1 MLQLPAVLLYTQ
13 AAMLDLFFVCFL
25 KIKPCSISNVGSKS
39 SLLPSLET
47 RVVLYSSSTCHPES
61 LIIRA
66 WKRSDKERCTFTG
79 RARWPRPLVARGQW
93 NSMKRN
99 WGPGNIAPAAA
110 ERTVAKFS
118 SVGNQVPRTAEPE
131 RHGHVAAVAR
141 IQCAR
146 GSQGPGLLF
155 PTRSTPP
162 PLGLGSAHT
171 MLAAH

>member
-1 MLQLPAVLLYTQ
+1 M
-13 AAMLDLFFVCFL
+13 
-25 KIKPCSISNVGSKS
+25 KS
-39 SLLPSLET
+39 TTLH

-131 RHGHVAAVAR
+131 TRPRCRRSADSMRARLPGPRPSVSNSIDAAAAR
-141 IQCAR
+141 AR
-146 GSQGPGLLF
+146 F
-155 PTRSTPP
+155 RSYYASCT
-162 PLGLGSAHT
+162 LT
-171 MLAAH
+171 DRTLASSRLPIYTAA